1 MDSLFCRHCADREEK
16 KGFDSVGQVVINMHD
31 GQAEDNYH
39 LDRHSQSGANPLLV
53 SKGVLAMNLA
63 NSHSVSKVNLLSV
76 SALSI
81 AMPSHAELRSKSGD
95 IIVLQ
100 PQDLPEQ
107 AQTAGNSLFLHLDES
122 GGTFLYIEQQQ
133 GARLDVFDVPDP
145 AKVKFVRSALLSAP
159 GPFDFVRSLGDSAEL
174 LRFRENK
181 GVAVL
186 DLHKA
191 KTPVLRTVNSL
202 NDTGRTESIGETGLL
217 LINEPFDY
225 VRAVPRDYQ
234 VVDLSLPT
242 NPALLAIIPDVKHS
256 VTRDE
261 TGTTYLLA
269 RGGLAVIRRPRVEE
283 DYARHEASLEQ
294 N

>member
-1 MDSLFCRHCADREEK
+1 
-16 KGFDSVGQVVINMHD
+16 
-31 GQAEDNYH
+31 
-39 LDRHSQSGANPLLV
+39 
-53 SKGVLAMNLA
+53 MNLA
-63 NSHSVSKVNLLSV
+63 SSHSVSKVILLTI

-81 AMPSHAELRSKSGD
+81 AVPSHAELRSKSGD

-107 AQTAGNSLFLHLDES
+107 AQTVGNSLFLHQDES

-133 GARLDVFDVPDP
+133 GARLEVFDVADP
-145 AKVKFVRSALLSAP
+145 AKVKFVSSVLLSVP
-159 GPFDFVRSLGDSAEL
+159 EPFDFVRSLGESVEL

-186 DLHKA
+186 DLHKE
-191 KTPVLRTVNSL
+191 KKPVLRTVNSL

-234 VVDLSLPT
+234 VVDRQQIQP
-242 NPALLAIIPDVKHS
+242 
-256 VTRDE
+256 
-261 TGTTYLLA
+261 YW
-269 RGGLAVIRRPRVEE
+269 RPF
-283 DYARHEASLEQ
+283 LM
-294 N
+294 